1 MENSRI
7 RLFLAEDHHV
17 MRAAL
22 RTLLSRE
29 DDIEVVGEAADG
41 SRLLEEVERLQPDLL
56 IMDAEMPSHQPALA
70 VKRLR
75 ECCPNVKT
83 LVLSA
88 HNKRSYVVELF
99 KAGVAGYVLKD
110 DAADALLKAIHKVMA
125 GEEWISPRVTALLIE
140 SLRHKEDSAVTELT
154 DRELEVLTL
163 LALGKT
169 NQAIADE
176 LYLSAHTVRTH
187 LYHIFEKLGVETRV
201 EAAVFA
207 ISQGLVPLDYVK
219 EHVSQR
225 PPESSA
231 PA

>member
-29 DDIEVVGEAADG
+29 DDIEVVGEVADG
-41 SRLLEEVERLQPDLL
+41 SRLLEEVERLQPDLVV
-56 IMDAEMPSHQPALA
+56 MDAEMPVHQPAVA

-75 ECCPNVKT
+75 ERCPNVKT
-83 LVLSA
+83 LILSA
-88 HNKRSYVVELF
+88 HNKRNYVVELF

-110 DAADALLKAIHKVMA
+110 DAADALLKAIRKVVA

-140 SLRHKEDSAVTELT
+140 SLRHKEESSVTELT
-154 DRELEVLTL
+154 DRELEVLSL

-176 LYLSAHTVRTH
+176 LFLSSHTVRTH

-219 EHVSQR
+219 EHVAQR
-225 PPESSA
+225 SPENGT
-231 PA
+231 PH